1 MWNMCVNVALLLSL
15 SLLSKCDEI
24 VIVTLNVSSHI
35 SNYEIKKFREKYR
48 V

>member
-1 MWNMCVNVALLLSL
+1 MCVNVALLLSL

-35 SNYEIKKFREKYR
+35 SSNCEIKKFREKYR